1 MGRSHLIRRCE
12 YLPSPCS
19 SRLGTASTSAP
30 AASSSLMIRR
40 KPSADARQSAVR
52 PSWNGALTFA
62 PSAIAARTPSQSLL
76 ASAASSGPR
85 CGVFASVIVD
95 RSSGVAAGVE
105 LCAFGIFLLHI
116 SQITVRR
123 LPTVHSARLLQ
134 ASRETRER
142 GDGGARG
149 RAQRSRGAHGP
160 GAAAP
165 GSWRPRHRWS
175 ARRPLRGRAG
185 GRPPC
190 GFPKSFVLE

>member
-116 SQITVRR
+116 PNYRSEASYSTLCEALTS
-123 LPTVHSARLLQ
+123 LPRDKREGGWRSARARAALPGRARPGRRSSGVL
-134 ASRETRER
+134 ATSPSLERSRE
-142 GDGGARG
+142 
-149 RAQRSRGAHGP
+149 RS
-160 GAAAP
+160 AP
-165 GSWRPRHRWS
+165 T
-175 ARRPLRGRAG
+175 
-185 GRPPC
+185 
-190 GFPKSFVLE
+190 